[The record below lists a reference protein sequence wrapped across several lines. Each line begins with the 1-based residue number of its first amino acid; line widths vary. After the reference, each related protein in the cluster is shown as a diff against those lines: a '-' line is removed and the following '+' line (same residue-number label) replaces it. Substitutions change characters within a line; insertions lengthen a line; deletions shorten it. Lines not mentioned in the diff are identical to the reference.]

1 MPFSSQD
8 APVVIAV
15 TVVAV
20 SALLLLLLRRTGG
33 RTSDPVTLQDP
44 VVKYPLRLVDKEVTE
59 RRGFSRA

>member
-1 MPFSSQD
+1 MKSMRFKD

-44 VVKYPLRLVDKEVTE
+44 VVKYPLRLVDKE
-59 RRGFSRA
+59 FRAVLLS